1 MRLTAPVKAAA
12 QRLTLPVLILASMML
27 IMLGKADV
35 LLFDRVRIALGDF
48 SAPLLNLVA
57 RPIATVASGVQKV
70 ENMADIYRQNAAL
83 RQENARLLRWEQVA
97 RRLEA
102 DNANLRN
109 LVKLVPEGAVS
120 YIAARVIADSGG
132 AFVRNVLV
140 NAGLRD
146 GVERG
151 QAAMTGDGLVGRIA
165 EVGERTSRILLLTDL
180 NSHVPVML
188 EGTHERAVLEG
199 DNSDEPRLIY
209 LQPKTVAKVG
219 ERIVTSGSG
228 GVFPPGLPVGMIAS
242 VVGGVVRVEPFA
254 ELGRLEIVRIVNY
267 GLDGILP
274 QSAVPPARTSRL
286 TKRGAVSASR

>member
-12 QRLTLPVLILASMML
+12 QRLALPVLILASMML

-48 SAPLLNLVA
+48 AAPILNLVA
-57 RPIATVASGVQKV
+57 QPIATVASGVQKV

-83 RQENARLLRWEQVA
+83 REENTRLLHWEQVA

-120 YIAARVIADSGG
+120 FVAARVIADSGG

-146 GVERG
+146 GVQRG
-151 QAAMTGDGLVGRIA
+151 QAAMTGDGLIGRIA

-209 LQPKTVAKVG
+209 LQPKTVARIG

-242 VVGGVVRVEPFA
+242 VAGGTVRVEPFA

-274 QSAVPPARTSRL
+274 QSAVPPQRVSRL
-286 TKRGAVSASR
+286 SRSAHVSAAR